1 MNTGYLLMNI
11 SKRLKHDLNQA
22 LIEKGITVQ
31 QWAVIQQI
39 YQRKQVTATELVQ
52 LLDMDKPTASGIV
65 QRLEKKGLL
74 AKSNNPSDKRSFLLS
89 LTATGKE
96 ILKECKN
103 ISDSIVEKHISV
115 LSIQEQEVLNDLLSK
130 ISPEKENL

>member
-96 ILKECKN
+96 ILKESQN